1 MSEYSPTER
10 RILDT
15 FYQNRPTS
23 VIKSYWHSQLRSSR
37 VPMDTLA
44 ASPYKDRGGSAAG
57 IASSDSTSALASTQ
71 KTPSSAKSGGLTDI
85 SSRGLSSLTSSR
97 TTSFTRTSSSLRRRL
112 KDITGSG
119 ERSGVINH
127 RERFGTLAKP
137 LFQNYL
143 LPQFEA
149 HETCPTL
156 TVVFDLD
163 ETLVCNRDMNLSA
176 AILRPYC
183 LHVLNALRHMKGLE
197 VVLWTAS
204 TKETA
209 SPVVEQLSGS
219 GPVFDEVIYRS
230 DLWFTEPLHTKDLR
244 LLGRDMDRLL
254 IIDNAANCC
263 KLNPQ
268 NALLAEDFHGL
279 RREDDATL
287 VNVYYIIERVLKRC
301 QEGIAVKDA
310 IRKLSTEGFLCSS
323 IILEL
328 PEAWKKLPLRE
339 IAPLKVPPHGRF
351 TRAHREPLGD
361 PVMKYW
367 TM

>member
-10 RILDT
+10 RILDS
-15 FYQNRPTS
+15 FYRSQQTS
-23 VIKSYWHSQLRSSR
+23 VIKSYWHSQLRSSKI
-37 VPMDTLA
+37 PMNTLA
-44 ASPYKDRGGSAAG
+44 ASPYKDPGGSAAG
-57 IASSDSTSALASTQ
+57 VGSSDSTSVLVSTPE
-71 KTPSSAKSGGLTDI
+71 TPSTTRSGGLTDL
-85 SSRGLSSLTSSR
+85 SSRGLSSITSTR

-112 KDITGSG
+112 KDVVGSG
-119 ERSGVINH
+119 ERCGIQNH
-127 RERFGTLAKP
+127 RERFGELAKP

-163 ETLVCNRDMNLSA
+163 ETLVSNRDMNLSA

-209 SPVVEQLSGS
+209 SPVVEQLSES
-219 GPVFDEVIYRS
+219 GTVFDEVIYRS

-268 NALLAEDFHGL
+268 NAILAEDFHGL

-287 VNVYYIIERVLKRC
+287 VNVYYIIERVLKSC
-301 QEGIAVKDA
+301 QEGITAKEAV
-310 IRKLSTEGFLCSS
+310 RKLATEGYLCSS
-323 IILEL
+323 LMLEL

-351 TRAHREPLGD
+351 TRAHREPLD
-361 PVMKYW
+361 DSVMMYW